1 MKEVFIVSFVK
12 VLSNESYVDSVW
24 ENEEDAEKWVNEMN
38 EWERSENGC
47 GDLWYIVKSEYHAK

>member
-1 MKEVFIVSFVK
+1 MKEVFIVLFVK

-38 EWERSENGC
+38 EWERSENGT
-47 GDLWYIVKSEYHAK
+47 GDLWYIVNSEYHAK